1 MNERDAERLAA
12 GLLAHGWRLVKNP
25 ADADLILVNACSVRE
40 KAASHALG
48 RLRQLYS
55 LTKIR
60 PGLLFGLTGC
70 LAQHLGDAARD
81 LLPRLN
87 LLTGPGAVERLPRL
101 VETLKTPESYAEDLD
116 PAGPETDFDPDSDY
130 RLDHPAIGPH
140 AAFVTV
146 MEGCD
151 NRCAYC
157 VVPDLRGPEVSR
169 CPESVLAEVAHLA
182 SAGFSEVI
190 LLGQNVN
197 SYRSEGYRFP
207 RLLGEVARID
217 GIERVRFITSHPKDL
232 SPELLEVM
240 AAEPAVCAQLH
251 LPLQSGS
258 DKILAAMGR
267 GYTAER
273 YRTIVRLARELLPDL
288 TLTTDVIVGFPGE
301 TEEDFEK
308 TADLVRET
316 GFDSAFMFKYS
327 PRSGTPAFALPDDVP
342 PEVKQARLERVIG
355 LITESAFAR
364 NRELVGWTLEVV
376 VEGRDKRGEPFGR
389 TLGGKQVKL
398 PGEVL
403 EPGRRCT
410 VEITGAGPWSLTGR
424 RTEVLS

>member
-12 GLLAHGWRLVKNP
+12 GLLAHGWRLVHEP

-40 KAASHALG
+40 KAATHALG
-48 RLRQLYS
+48 RLRQLYA
-55 LTKIR
+55 LTRKKPRI
-60 PGLLFGLTGC
+60 LFGLTGC
-70 LAQHLGDAARD
+70 LAQHLGDEARD

-87 LLTGPGAVERLPRL
+87 LLTGPGAVERVPAL
-101 VETLKTPESYAEDLD
+101 VEKLKNPADFAKNLD
-116 PAGPETDFDPDSDY
+116 PAGPEPDFDPADDY

-157 VVPDLRGPEVSR
+157 VVPYLRGPEVSR
-169 CPESVLAEVAHLA
+169 RPEAVLAEVAHLA
-182 SAGFSEVI
+182 DSGFSEVV

-197 SYRSEGYRFP
+197 SYRSSGRRFP
-207 RLLGEVARID
+207 DLLREVARTG
-217 GIERVRFITSHPKDL
+217 GIRRVRFTTSHPKDL
-232 SPELLEVM
+232 SLELLEVM
-240 AAEPAVCAQLH
+240 ADEPAVCEQLH

-258 DKILAAMGR
+258 DRILCAMGR
-267 GYTAER
+267 GYAAAR
-273 YRTIVRLARELLPDL
+273 YRELIGTARGLIPDL

-301 TEEDFEK
+301 TDEDFRQ
-308 TADLVRET
+308 TAELIGEI

-327 PRSGTPAFALPDDVP
+327 PRPGTPAFDLPDDVP

-355 LITESAFAR
+355 LVSDSAFAR
-364 NRELVGWTLEVV
+364 NRALVGRRLEVV
-376 VEGRDKRGEPFGR
+376 IEGRDRRGGPFGR
-389 TLGGKQVKL
+389 TRGGKQVKL
-398 PGEVL
+398 PGETL
-403 EPGRRCT
+403 EPGRSCT

-424 RTEVLS
+424 RAEVPA